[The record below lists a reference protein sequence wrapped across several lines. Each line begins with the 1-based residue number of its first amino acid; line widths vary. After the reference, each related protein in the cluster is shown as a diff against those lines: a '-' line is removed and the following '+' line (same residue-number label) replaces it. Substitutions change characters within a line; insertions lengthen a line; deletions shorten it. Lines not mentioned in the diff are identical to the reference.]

1 MGFLDFLFNRK
12 PSPDDFAVLFE
23 SAARKAGFKGELTYR
38 PREFRLVYGESAFF
52 NLHNA
57 YREYCSQRGA
67 RRRETLNNY
76 IAALC
81 ENQRSRALPL
91 DEARPLLLPVIRSRG
106 MIEEL
111 RLHQVRTEGDDLDF
125 SPVYLPMGD
134 DAVVLLAIDHPESTA
149 TLVQGPD
156 KSWGITLEEGLA
168 IALTNLRDTT
178 ADSFVE
184 VVPGL
189 FRGDWNDSY
198 DISRI
203 FLPDVLERL
212 PLKGRPVFMVP
223 SRETLLVTGDHDGHA
238 LAAMVELGL
247 QAASEGRAISTGL
260 YCYEDGKVATYPVQH
275 PLLQARLARM
285 RYLTTKNEY
294 DTQKHALDL
303 IHQENST
310 DIFVANYQLYAA
322 QEDPD
327 QLFSIASWTEGVD
340 SLLPRVDRL
349 VLVRPNEDCSDA
361 ETRAVSWEQ
370 AMALLGDLLE
380 EAPGF
385 YPPRYRT
392 LGFPEPSRAELLD
405 EVN

>member
-285 RYLTTKNEY
+285 RYLTTKSEY

-327 QLFSIASWTEGVD
+327 LLFSIASWTEGVD

>member
-38 PREFRLVYGESAFF
+38 AREFRLVYGESAFF

-67 RRRETLNNY
+67 RRRETLQSY

-91 DEARPLLLPVIRSRG
+91 SEARPLLLPVVRSRG
-106 MIEEL
+106 MIEDL

-125 SPVYLPMGD
+125 NPVYLPMGD

-168 IALTNLRDTT
+168 IALTNLRDST

-184 VVPGL
+184 LIPGL

-203 FLPDVLERL
+203 LLPDVLERL
-212 PLKGRPVFMVP
+212 PLKGRPLFMVP
-223 SRETLLVTGDHDGHA
+223 SRETLLVTGDRDGHGI
-238 LAAMVELGL
+238 AAMVELSL
-247 QAASEGRAISTGL
+247 EAVVEGRAISTGL
-260 YCYEDGKVATYPVQH
+260 YCYQDGKVAPYTAH
-275 PLLQARLARM
+275 NPLLQARLERM
-285 RYLTTKNEY
+285 RRIATKGEY

-303 IHQENST
+303 IHEENST
-310 DIFVANYQLYAA
+310 DIFVANYQLYAV

-327 QLFSIASWTEGVD
+327 MLFSIASWTEGVD

-349 VLVRPNEDCSDA
+349 VLVRPNEDSSDA

-370 AMALLGDLLE
+370 AMVLLGDLLE

-405 EVN
+405 ELG

>member
-156 KSWGITLEEGLA
+156 KSWGITLEEGMA
-168 IALTNLRDTT
+168 IALTNLRDSTG
-178 ADSFVE
+178 DSFVE

-189 FRGDWNDSY
+189 FRGNWNDSY

-203 FLPDVLERL
+203 LLPDVLERL
-212 PLKGRPVFMVP
+212 SLKGRPLFMVP
-223 SRETLLVTGDHDGHA
+223 SRETLLVTGDRDGHG
-238 LAAMVELGL
+238 LAAMVELSL
-247 QAASEGRAISTGL
+247 EAATEGRAISSGL
-260 YCYEDGKVATYPVQH
+260 YCYQDGKVAPYTVH
-275 PLLQARLARM
+275 NPLLQARLERM
-285 RYLTTKNEY
+285 RRLATKAEY

-303 IHQENST
+303 IHEENST
-310 DIFVANYQLYAA
+310 DIFVATYQLYAV

-327 QLFSIASWTEGVD
+327 MLFSIASWTEGVD

-405 EVN
+405 ELG

>member
-1 MGFLDFLFNRK
+1 MGFLDSLFNRK

-23 SAARKAGFKGELTYR
+23 SAARKAGFKGELVYR

-106 MIEEL
+106 MIEDL

-238 LAAMVELGL
+238 LAAMVELSL

-327 QLFSIASWTEGVD
+327 LLFSIASWTEGVD

-370 AMALLGDLLE
+370 AMTLLGDLLE

>member
-310 DIFVANYQLYAA
+310 DIFVASYQLYAA

-370 AMALLGDLLE
+370 AMTLLGDLLE

>member
-212 PLKGRPVFMVP
+212 PLKGRPVFMVS

>member
-238 LAAMVELGL
+238 LAAMVELSL
-247 QAASEGRAISTGL
+247 QSASEGRAISTGL

-322 QEDPD
+322 QENPD

>member
-327 QLFSIASWTEGVD
+327 LLFSIASWTEGVD